1 MKTITIDLFS
11 NDIDKAIKEI
21 YEYSKSI
28 ENKMNILRQ
37 RLADE
42 IANEASTNFSG
53 AVVDDVINGS
63 VKRAEVTVSVNEIGT
78 ISVVVADGKDA
89 VWCEFGAGVYH
100 NGGAGS
106 SPHDKGAD
114 LGFLIGT
121 YGDGHGAH
129 EVWGYYDESKN
140 LVLTHGTPATMPMYN
155 AAKAVADRA
164 ISIAKE
170 VFA

>member
-78 ISVVVADGKDA
+78 ISVVVADSSDA
-89 VWCEFGAGVYH
+89 VDSDDNSEEVYECPECGAAITIDMTTCPNCGV
-100 NGGAGS
+100 GLS
-106 SPHDKGAD
+106 
-114 LGFLIGT
+114 F
-121 YGDGHGAH
+121 
-129 EVWGYYDESKN
+129 EE
-140 LVLTHGTPATMPMYN
+140 
-155 AAKAVADRA
+155 
-164 ISIAKE
+164 E
-170 VFA
+170 E